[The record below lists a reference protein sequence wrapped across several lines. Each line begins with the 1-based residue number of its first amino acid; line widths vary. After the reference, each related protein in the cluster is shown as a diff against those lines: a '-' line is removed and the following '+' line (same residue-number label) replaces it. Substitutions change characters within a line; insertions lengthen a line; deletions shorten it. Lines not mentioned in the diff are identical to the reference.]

1 MTAIDIIDITDIEP
15 FDMPASA
22 YMWQPEDQ
30 FIGALM
36 HLKGVAAQELVE
48 LVPTTAIEQP
58 IARWAYELIT
68 TLVAAG
74 GNPDPTL
81 ILTAARRQPPQS
93 ETNVLDELTV
103 TTLRPNIIGNLGN
116 YLANTLTRV
125 HNPAGAREY
134 AREVLDDAFRRA
146 TAAWG
151 ARLQQMASAYA
162 DREDLTTVITEGMR
176 GELRDL
182 WQRAERAG
190 RPAGGTATR
199 N

>member
-1 MTAIDIIDITDIEP
+1 MTVIDITDVAP
-15 FDMPASA
+15 FDMPAFA
-22 YMWQPEDQ
+22 YMWEPEDQ
-30 FIGALM
+30 FIGALL
-36 HLKGVAAQELVE
+36 HLKGTAARELVE

-68 TLVAAG
+68 TLVQAG
-74 GNPDPTL
+74 NNPDPTL
-81 ILTAARRQPPQS
+81 ILAGARRQPPAS
-93 ETNVLDELTV
+93 EADVIDELTV
-103 TTLRPNIIGNLGN
+103 TTLRPNIIGDLGN

-125 HNPAGAREY
+125 HNLAAAREY
-134 AREVLDDAFRRA
+134 ARAVLDDAFRRA

-151 ARLQQMASAYA
+151 ARLQQMATAYA

-190 RPAGGTATR
+190 RPAARPPKG
-199 N
+199 

>member
-1 MTAIDIIDITDIEP
+1 MTVIDITDVAP
-15 FDMPASA
+15 FDMPAFA
-22 YMWQPEDQ
+22 YMWEPEDQ
-30 FIGALM
+30 FIGALL
-36 HLKGVAAQELVE
+36 HLKGTAARELVE

-68 TLVAAG
+68 TLVQAG
-74 GNPDPTL
+74 NNPDPTL
-81 ILTAARRQPPQS
+81 ILAAARRQPPAS
-93 ETNVLDELTV
+93 EADVIDELTV
-103 TTLRPNIIGNLGN
+103 TTLRPNIIGDLGN

-125 HNPAGAREY
+125 HNLAAAREY
-134 AREVLDDAFRRA
+134 ARAVLDDAFRRA

-151 ARLQQMASAYA
+151 ARLQQMATAYA

-190 RPAGGTATR
+190 RPAARPPKG
-199 N
+199 

>member
-1 MTAIDIIDITDIEP
+1 MTAAAITDVEP
-15 FDMPASA
+15 FDMPALGF
-22 YMWQPEDQ
+22 MWEPEDQ

-36 HLKGVAAQELVE
+36 HLKGPAARELVE
-48 LVPTTAIEQP
+48 LVPTTAIDAP

-68 TLVAAG
+68 TLVQAG

-81 ILTAARRQPPQS
+81 ILATARRQPPAS
-93 ETNVLDELTV
+93 ETHVVNELNV
-103 TTLRPNIIGNLGN
+103 TTLRPNIIGDLGN

-151 ARLQQMASAYA
+151 TRLQQMAGAYA
-162 DREDLTTVITEGMR
+162 DREDLTAVITEGMR

-182 WQRAERAG
+182 WQRAERAA
-190 RPAGGTATR
+190 RPADPDR
-199 N
+199 K

>member
-1 MTAIDIIDITDIEP
+1 MTVIDITDVEP
-15 FDMPASA
+15 FDMPAFA
-22 YMWQPEDQ
+22 HMWEPEDQ
-30 FIGALM
+30 FIGAVL
-36 HLKGVAAQELVE
+36 HLKGPAARELVE

-68 TLVAAG
+68 TLVQAG

-81 ILTAARRQPPQS
+81 ILAAARRQPPAWGAGAI
-93 ETNVLDELTV
+93 DELTV
-103 TTLRPNIIGNLGN
+103 TTLRPNIIGDLGN

-134 AREVLDDAFRRA
+134 ARALLDDAFRRA

-151 ARLQQMASAYA
+151 ARLQQMATAYA

-190 RPAGGTATR
+190 RPPAHPPKG
-199 N
+199 

>member
-1 MTAIDIIDITDIEP
+1 MTVIDITDVEP
-15 FDMPASA
+15 FDMPAFA
-22 YMWQPEDQ
+22 HMWEPEDQ
-30 FIGALM
+30 FIGAVL
-36 HLKGVAAQELVE
+36 HLKGPAARELVE

-68 TLVAAG
+68 TLVQAG

-81 ILTAARRQPPQS
+81 ILAAARRQPPAWGAAAI
-93 ETNVLDELTV
+93 DELTV
-103 TTLRPNIIGNLGN
+103 TTLRPNIIGDLGN

-134 AREVLDDAFRRA
+134 ARALLDDAFRRA

-151 ARLQQMASAYA
+151 ARLQQMATAYA

-190 RPAGGTATR
+190 RPSAHTPKG
-199 N
+199 